1 MRGEVRVVVVV
12 GVGSESGLSESSRQ
26 RVLKY
31 TVLDEHRKKIPH
43 CDKNARVASQPLPV
57 RGRP

>member
-1 MRGEVRVVVVV
+1 MRTVVVV

-31 TVLDEHRKKIPH
+31 TVLAEHRKKIPH